1 MPVTIQGCGYNSKQ
15 DRYDL
20 CPQGAYLLLGEKD
33 QSNQQIN
40 KQVISDCGNCY
51 EVTKKMIWY
60 KYID

>member
-51 EVTKKMIWY
+51 EVTKKMI
-60 KYID
+60 